1 MSKRA
6 TYHPIDE
13 IIKKRRIII
22 TCGTGGVG
30 KTTLSSAL
38 ALRAALLGR
47 KAVVITIDPAKRLA
61 TSLGIHSLGNDPTDL
76 TPQVRGAWEKAKA
89 NGKNVPDTITG
100 SLVAIVP
107 DTRKTFE
114 TFVKELAPDPQVAQR
129 VMDNPIFQI
138 FAKEFSGT
146 NEYMALERLYELNQ
160 KGEFDCII
168 LDTPPSRNTLD
179 FLDAPQLLAQ
189 LFESGLIRYL
199 VKPANAVLAAGMKK
213 AFSILER
220 LTGAGFIQH
229 LYDFGAS
236 LFEVRVNFTK
246 NLKNITEL
254 LQSKAVGF
262 LMVTVPAPDT
272 APEALHFIEKVET
285 HGFRFDG
292 IVLNRTLDYFEKP
305 LESNTQAMRVVKAIQ
320 DREKK
325 VIEALAQKPIQ
336 LSAKLPELARD
347 VHSVEDLFH
356 VALALEKEF
365 KF

>member
-1 MSKRA
+1 MIKKA
-6 TYHPIDE
+6 TYRSIDTILSE
-13 IIKKRRIII
+13 RRIVI

-61 TSLGIHSLGNDPTDL
+61 TSLGIKTLGNDPTDL
-76 TPQVRGAWEKAKA
+76 TPQVKAAWEKAHA
-89 NGKNVPDTITG
+89 AGKKVPDQFVGT
-100 SLVAIVP
+100 LAAIVP
-107 DTRKTFE
+107 DTRQTFE
-114 TFVKELAPDPQVAQR
+114 TFVRDLAPDPAVAQR
-129 VMDNPIFQI
+129 IMDNPIFQI

-146 NEYMALERLYELNQ
+146 NEYMALERLYDLDNQ
-160 KGEFDCII
+160 HKFDCII
-168 LDTPPSRNTLD
+168 LDTPPSRNTLE
-179 FLDAPQLLAQ
+179 FLDAPQLLSQ

-199 VKPANAVLAAGMKK
+199 VKPANALIAAGMKR
-213 AFSILER
+213 AFSVLER
-220 LTGAGFIQH
+220 LTGAGFITH

-236 LFEVRVNFTK
+236 LFEVRVNFVR
-246 NLKNITEL
+246 NLKNITTL

-262 LMVTVPAPDT
+262 IMVTVPAPDT
-272 APEALHFIEKVET
+272 APEALHFLEKVEA

-305 LESNTQAMRVVKAIQ
+305 VHADSPALKVVRAIQ
-320 DREKK
+320 EREKN
-325 VIEALAQKPIQ
+325 VIESLAQRPLY

-347 VHSVEDLFH
+347 VHSVEDLFY

-365 KF
+365 EF